1 MGERTRVRGTERR
14 AEVATVWAI
23 TAMAATGHTNHTGIL
38 QPTTASV
45 SKERKGEIHK

>member
-38 QPTTASV
+38 QATTASF
-45 SKERKGEIHK
+45 RKGRNTQITK